1 MNLSGSQ
8 KYNFEELRNHIND
21 TLLNIQMPDKLY
33 KSVDG
38 ILRIINTILITKG
51 DNWASQVLDENRK
64 PLLTPEEQAKFTN
77 VLKPHIES
85 IINFFD
91 SDKMLGGGPLS
102 VTEMTDTAG
111 VAEGID
117 DVYSTLI
124 NRIGNINSTVNNYAS
139 KYGILKLE
147 KEHDIDDDVK
157 ITPKPVNIAISQ
169 GVLGLSTMAGFPIA
183 PPVTMDVLSKIKIPF
198 RTIIFTIYLI
208 LDIARL
214 AIGITGPAI
223 GRKIMSILLAILE
236 LLKGDWKKAILTIIG
251 YYGMIPMLIGQ
262 LFKAF
267 LTLFRMLSPDIQ
279 NNIIFGSLDVG
290 KSFII
295 GILLSI
301 FQVTAPAQIRKPLID
316 ILDKIAKRK
325 AEIDGTL
332 ESTSLPERPEYLSP
346 NWNDLNNIQAVL
358 SDKAYICSCE
368 GRQLVAAVNNAAIIR
383 IILEILRIPISE
395 DMITQKCGKEDCKDF
410 VTTVVQEGVDK
421 INKPSVM
428 PSVTPAVMPSVM
440 PSVTPSVTPAV
451 MPSVM
456 PSVTPPLQK
465 DIGVMPTAT
474 AKAKEKSKGFLRRG
488 LNEIGSIAQNSLLQS
503 VQGGGTKRI
512 IRATLYKK

>member
-102 VTEMTDTAG
+102 VTEMTD
-111 VAEGID
+111 VATPSGID

-157 ITPKPVNIAISQ
+157 IMPKPVNTAISQ

-223 GRKIMSILLAILE
+223 GRKIMSILLAGLE
-236 LLKGDWKKAILTIIG
+236 LLRGDWKKAILTIIG

-428 PSVTPAVMPSVM
+428 PSVM
-440 PSVTPSVTPAV
+440 PSVT
-451 MPSVM
+451 PSVM

-465 DIGVMPTAT
+465 DIGVTPTATAIAT

>member
-21 TLLNIQMPDKLY
+21 TLLNEQMPDKLY

-51 DNWASQVLDENRK
+51 DNWASQVLDENGDI
-64 PLLTPEEQAKFTN
+64 LLTLDEQQKFTN
-77 VLKPHIES
+77 IFKPYTDS

-91 SDKMLGGGPLS
+91 NDKMLGGAPLS
-102 VTEMTDTAG
+102 VTEMTDVATPVG
-111 VAEGID
+111 VD
-117 DVYSTLI
+117 DIYSKII
-124 NRIGNINSTVNNYAS
+124 NRIGNVNSTVNNYAS

-157 ITPKPVNIAISQ
+157 IIPTPINTAISE
-169 GVLGLSTMAGFPIA
+169 GVLGLSTMSGFPIA
-183 PPVTMDVLSKIKIPF
+183 PPITMEVLSKIKVPF

-214 AIGITGPAI
+214 AIGITGPPI
-223 GRKIMSILLAILE
+223 GRKIMSILLAFLE
-236 LLKGDWKKAILTIIG
+236 LLKGDWKKAILTIVG

-262 LFKAF
+262 LFKTF
-267 LTLFRMLSPDIQ
+267 LTLFRTLSPDIQ

-295 GILLSI
+295 GVLLSI
-301 FQVTAPAQIRKPLID
+301 FQVTAPVQIRKPLID
-316 ILDKIAKRK
+316 ILNKIAERK
-325 AEIDGTL
+325 AEMDGTL
-332 ESTSLPERPEYLSP
+332 EGTGLPERPEYLSP

-368 GRQLVAAVNNAAIIR
+368 GRQLVAAVNKSAIIR
-383 IILEILRIPISE
+383 IILEILRIPINE

-410 VTTVVQEGVDK
+410 VTTVVKEGIDAKSEEQTV
-421 INKPSVM
+421 PTAMS
-428 PSVTPAVMPSVM
+428 A
-440 PSVTPSVTPAV
+440 A
-451 MPSVM
+451 
-456 PSVTPPLQK
+456 
-465 DIGVMPTAT
+465 MPTAMPAAMPT
-474 AKAKEKSKGFLRRG
+474 ANPLTPIKKQGLLRRG
-488 LNEIGSIAQNSLLQS
+488 LGELGAFAQNSLLT
-503 VQGGGTKRI
+503 GGNPLGKRT
-512 IRATLYKK
+512 IRRGGL

>member
-102 VTEMTDTAG
+102 VTEMTDTA
-111 VAEGID
+111 ATSAAGID

-157 ITPKPVNIAISQ
+157 ITPKPVNTAISQ

-223 GRKIMSILLAILE
+223 GRKIMSILLAFLE

-332 ESTSLPERPEYLSP
+332 ESTSLPERPKYLSP

-410 VTTVVQEGVDK
+410 VTTVVQEGVNK

-428 PSVTPAVMPSVM
+428 SSVMPSVM
-440 PSVTPSVTPAV
+440 PSVTSAVTPSVI
-451 MPSVM
+451 
-456 PSVTPPLQK
+456 PPLQK
-465 DIGVMPTAT
+465 DIGVTPTAT